1 VAAVTIIGHK
11 DCNRQA
17 VHSRC
22 VSVFMFPQIKRSI
35 FCCWLART
43 PSQPSGSGDES
54 RGPVHL
60 QGWRNYDSRP
70 DFRGPPTPLKSSL
83 ELPKFSLPSD
93 THHPLK
99 TAGIRGFW
107 PRYARLETTHPPKVG
122 QQQPGSTPTH
132 PPADSE
138 VCNHNYTAPAN
149 EQGLAETETSEN
161 LERPAGLLILP
172 GMAGRAAR
180 AGPLHAVY

>member
-1 VAAVTIIGHK
+1 MCGDDKTAGAGCGAQCAVRQGSSASRVGQVDGLGAGWVSGNSTLSQVLRPLPRRECTI
-11 DCNRQA
+11 DNY
-17 VHSRC
+17 S
-22 VSVFMFPQIKRSI
+22 
-35 FCCWLART
+35 
-43 PSQPSGSGDES
+43 
-54 RGPVHL
+54 
-60 QGWRNYDSRP
+60 NYDSRP
-70 DFRGPPTPLKSSL
+70 YFRGPPTPLKSSL

-138 VCNHNYTAPAN
+138 VCYHNYTAPAN
-149 EQGLAETETSEN
+149 EQRT
-161 LERPAGLLILP
+161 
-172 GMAGRAAR
+172 
-180 AGPLHAVY
+180 GPWRSGTNH